1 MFIYVILSDST
12 YKNDVVFEYKM
23 QDLVCNR
30 DKWIE
35 GMWTFLIGLTLLLSS
50 IFSVMYGQKIY
61 SFAREK
67 RLQEV

>member
-1 MFIYVILSDST
+1 M
-12 YKNDVVFEYKM
+12 EM
-23 QDLVCNR
+23 CNR

-35 GMWTFLIGLTLLLSS
+35 GIWTFLIGLTLLFSS